1 MKRFL
6 TMIAIALLAP
16 TLTSV
21 ASANVGKCNANAIG
35 LAIDLGRAARAE
47 NPVSVA
53 SCEAIVWQAIEDAVE
68 SDCDP
73 TDGAHPVTTALLVK
87 AENTVP
93 IEKLGSCDAVLD
105 CGGYT
110 GQVPA
115 YPLPIGLTFQQV
127 YGLLFSLT
135 NAAWGCSA
143 P

>member
-47 NPVSVA
+47 
-53 SCEAIVWQAIEDAVE
+53 AIVWQAIEDAVE

-73 TDGAHPVTTALLVK
+73 TDGAHPVTTALLEK

-110 GQVPA
+110 GQVPP